1 MAGPRGAVKVFDKD
15 NNLVY
20 EVTGINGDSPC
31 SIELNGNTVKFTS
44 VGSYYVP
51 SNYGIEPSVNTQ
63 NISFEPTGSTNQTER
78 VLTLPYAPTKIE
90 YFGGNNGDF
99 ASESYQSNLSINQG
113 ETVETPSGTYGSGGG
128 FALRYYEEA
137 AQPVITLSNL
147 EKFKELCDQ
156 TYAKTGEGG
165 GLTVININTGTSSG
179 TLNSDDFAKVQANPQ
194 NVVFYDGDYYYY
206 PDMGDEY
213 SWIYSNK
220 AFGIGPSSSLSNVQV
235 NQITLEKSG
244 AGAWSKQLTTL
255 NVPSG
260 GGTQLYRHKLSF
272 DSGTLILISTESR
285 AYNYGSDVQRALVNF
300 AIVSVMF
307 IGEAN
312 EGTALLK
319 TSSITV
325 GSVSVYYFATE
336 GTTTLT
342 EVVISRSQSL
352 TDEVTP
358 L

>member
-1 MAGPRGAVKVFDKD
+1 MAASRGAVKVFDKD

-20 EVTGINGDSPC
+20 EVMAINCDLPC

-51 SNYGIEPSVNTQ
+51 SNYGDEPSVNTQ
-63 NISFEPTGSTNQTER
+63 NISFEPTGSTNQTEST
-78 VLTLPYAPTKIE
+78 LILPYAPTKIE
-90 YFGGNNGDF
+90 YFGGSNGDF
-99 ASESYQSNLSINQG
+99 ASMSGQSNLTVNQG
-113 ETVETPSGTYGSGGG
+113 ETVVTPSGTYDSGGG

-147 EKFKELCDQ
+147 TKFKELCDQ
-156 TYAKTGEGG
+156 TYAKTGGG
-165 GLTVININTGTSSG
+165 GENNQIITIGVKSGTLTSDELLKLTNNPAETIFYYDDEDYYLYLSAGTGTSSY
-179 TLNSDDFAKVQANPQ
+179 TYTANTIDQ
-194 NVVFYDGDYYYY
+194 ETGL
-206 PDMGDEY
+206 
-213 SWIYSNK
+213 ITQ
-220 AFGIGPSSSLSNVQV
+220 IHSLTVMTS
-235 NQITLEKSG
+235 T
-244 AGAWSKQLTTL
+244 GAWTLTDYT
-255 NVPSG
+255 PSGGGSG

-300 AIVSVMF
+300 AIVSAMF